1 MNLKDLKG
9 VGQKTY
15 EILRSKGIKDI
26 PSLLTYIPSSYKVY
40 KLTPL
45 VEGEIIN
52 VIGMLT
58 SGVSVLKLKNAKKI
72 SFSMAVEGIIV
83 QVVLFNQEYLK
94 KTIDMGDEV
103 VVIGKYDNKF
113 RTITATKVIK
123 RKDYKEGIFPDYNI
137 DGINNPSFQRIVKEA
152 VEYYKE
158 KELVIPTSYFDKYG
172 YLYGKRLLL
181 AIHFPELD
189 TDNIKALQSLKYYEL
204 VDYSIRMGI
213 IRKNLSEVL
222 KKPKD
227 IDLDRLREFTNTIT
241 SFELTKDQK
250 ESVNEIYLK
259 MKSNHPLNMLL
270 EGDVGSGKTI
280 VAIISCY
287 MNYLANYQSLVI
299 APTEA
304 LAQQHFK
311 TFSSYLSKFNVNV
324 KLLTSST
331 KAKEREEILDG
342 LKKGI
347 IDIIIGTT
355 SLLSDE
361 VSFENLG
368 FIVCDEQHK
377 FGVNQRKIIR
387 EKGINPDV
395 LYTTAT
401 PIPRT
406 LSLTLFGDMDLKTIK
421 TLPVG
426 KKPIE
431 TKICSYREYV
441 SKVLPFVEKE
451 INEGR
456 QAYFVSPLI
465 DSSENSELTS
475 VKKVE
480 SDLKTYFKSYNIG
493 LLHGRL
499 DPISKMNVIN
509 DFINKKIDILAS
521 TSVIE
526 VGINNPNASVMVI
539 IDAHNFGLSSI
550 HQLRGRVGRGT
561 DNGYCFLMIS
571 NSTEKDKLKIL
582 EETQDGFRISEE
594 DLRQRGPGD
603 FLGVNQ
609 SGSLKFRFADIFK
622 DDEIFSNALADSK
635 ELIKDDNIVEYY
647 QNHLYN
653 DNFD

>member
-1 MNLKDLKG
+1 
-9 VGQKTY
+9 
-15 EILRSKGIKDI
+15 
-26 PSLLTYIPSSYKVY
+26 
-40 KLTPL
+40 
-45 VEGEIIN
+45 
-52 VIGMLT
+52 
-58 SGVSVLKLKNAKKI
+58 
-72 SFSMAVEGIIV
+72 MAVEGIIV

-189 TDNIKALQSLKYYEL
+189 TDHIKALQSLKYYEL

-227 IDLDRLREFTNTIT
+227 IDLDRLKEFTNTIT

-395 LYTTAT
+395 LYMTAT

-406 LSLTLFGDMDLKTIK
+406 LCLTLFGDMDLKTIK

-561 DNGYCFLMIS
+561 DNGYCFLMVS

-635 ELIKDDNIVEYY
+635 ELIKNDNIVEYY

>member
-45 VEGEIIN
+45 VEGETIN

-123 RKDYKEGIFPDYNI
+123 RKNYKEGIFPDYNI

-189 TDNIKALQSLKYYEL
+189 TDHIKALQSLKYYEL

-213 IRKNLSEVL
+213 IRKNLSEAL

-331 KAKEREEILDG
+331 KAKEREEILEG

-355 SLLSDE
+355 SLLSGE

-395 LYTTAT
+395 LYMTAT

-561 DNGYCFLMIS
+561 DNGYCFLMVS

-582 EETQDGFRISEE
+582 EETQDGFKISEE